1 MTSRCASA
9 LLASVLLVAAP
20 VVGPAAG
27 AQAAERREPATAEI
41 DQLFSRWATQRSPGC
56 AVGVSRDGR
65 VVLTRAYGMAN
76 LEYGVPNTP
85 ETIFE
90 SGSVAKQFTAASVVL
105 LAREGKLSLDDDIR
119 KHFPELPDYGAP
131 IRIRQM
137 LNHTSGLRDWGT
149 MASAEG
155 WPRGSRSHTQRDVLR
170 IITRQKALNFPPGT
184 EYAYS
189 NTNYSLAAML
199 VERVA
204 GMPFADF
211 TRTRIFEP
219 LGMTRSSWRDDFT
232 RVVEQRATAYAR
244 REERWY
250 MDMPFENAHGHGG
263 MLTTVGDL
271 LAWNQNFVDT
281 LVGGAM
287 LTRELLGRGKLRN
300 GGTIRYA
307 LGLTIDSYRGF
318 PEVSHS
324 GATAGYRAYL
334 LRYPDQRLSLAL
346 LCNAADVPTG
356 RIIRQIADLYL
367 GPPAVAVPA
376 TNGTRLTPAQLAS
389 RAGLYRNQRDH
400 TPMLLVHRDG
410 ALFVEDGPRLVP
422 ISESTYQAGEGR
434 STYVF
439 IADRG
444 GKTTEVLEPTPDGD
458 TTRYVAVV
466 PWKPAAAALT
476 EFAGDYASDEA
487 DATYRLRVEK
497 GKLVIEAPRMSALEL
512 VPTWRDAFIASDL
525 GNPVWFHRD
534 SRGRVT
540 TMSVGFG
547 RARDVRFTKT
557 R

>member
-1 MTSRCASA
+1 MSSRRV
-9 LLASVLLVAAP
+9 LARIVLVLFVTAIAGAP
-20 VVGPAAG
+20 VVHAQTPPA
-27 AQAAERREPATAEI
+27 REPAAADI
-41 DQLFSRWATQRSPGC
+41 DKFFSRWATQRSPGC
-56 AVGVSRDGR
+56 ALGVSRDAR
-65 VVLTRAYGMAN
+65 VVLSRAYGMAN

-119 KHFPELPDYGAP
+119 RHFPELPDYGTP
-131 IRIRQM
+131 VRIRQM
-137 LNHTSGLRDWGT
+137 LNHTSGFRDWGT

-170 IITRQKALNFPPGT
+170 IIARQKSLNFPPGT

-189 NTNYSLAAML
+189 NTNYSLAALL

-219 LGMTRSSWRDDFT
+219 LGMTKSSWRDDFT
-232 RVVEQRATAYAR
+232 RVVEQRATAYALQ
-244 REERWY
+244 EDQWY

-271 LAWNQNFVDT
+271 LKWSQNFVDT

-287 LTRELLGRGKLRN
+287 LSREMLTRGTLRN

-307 LGLTIDSYRGF
+307 LGLTVDRHRGI

-334 LRYPDQRLSLAL
+334 LRYPEQHLSLAL
-346 LCNAADVPTG
+346 LCNAANVPTG

-367 GPPAVAVPA
+367 GQPASPPPAA
-376 TNGTRLTPAQLAS
+376 NGTRLTPAQLSA

-400 TPMLLVHRDG
+400 TPMRLVHRDG
-410 ALFVEDGPRLVP
+410 ALFVEDGPRLAP
-422 ISESTYQAGEGR
+422 ISESVFQAGEGPG
-434 STYVF
+434 TYVF
-439 IADRG
+439 VADSG
-444 GKTTEVLEPTPDGD
+444 GSTTEVLEPTADGD
-458 TTRYVAVV
+458 TTRYVAVARWM
-466 PWKPAAAALT
+466 PTAAELSS
-476 EFAGDYASDEA
+476 FAGEYASEEA
-487 DATYRLRVEK
+487 NATYRVRLEK
-497 GKLVIEAPRMSALEL
+497 GKLIVEAPRVSPFEL
-512 VPTWRDAFIASDL
+512 VPTWRDAFIASSA

-534 SRGRVT
+534 ARGRVT

-557 R
+557 K